1 MVSFNV
7 SQLLLMGPGEVREF
21 EFSETLTDPDRDLPL
36 RGPVTGYTRLTRTSE
51 GILAHTEYRA
61 ELTLECARCLEE
73 ADIEVEGDFDEEF
86 LPSTDIRTGMALELH
101 VPDDQPLIDEH
112 HEIVLDELLRQN
124 ILTNLPLRPLCES
137 AYAPRAASDSRLSTA
152 PTPNS
157 KTKTSQKHQ
166 SIRRAPSL
174 GWRSCCATTRRGKPE
189 HGCTTQEEDQLI
201 AARTAAQPR
210 PHQTTAADE
219 LPAVQAA

>member
-137 AYAPRAASDSRLSTA
+137 ACPGLCSTCGERL
-152 PTPNS
+152 TPQHR
-157 KTKTSQKHQ
+157 THPELEDQD
-166 SIRRAPSL
+166 
-174 GWRSCCATTRRGKPE
+174 KPE
-189 HGCTTQEEDQLI
+189 APVDPASPFARLAVLLRNDQE
-201 AARTAAQPR
+201 R
-210 PHQTTAADE
+210 
-219 LPAVQAA
+219 